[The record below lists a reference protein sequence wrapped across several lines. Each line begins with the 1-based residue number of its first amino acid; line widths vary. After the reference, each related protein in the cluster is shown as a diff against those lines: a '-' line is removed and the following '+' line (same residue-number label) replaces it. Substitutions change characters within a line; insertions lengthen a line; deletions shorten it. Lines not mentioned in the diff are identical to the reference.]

1 MVDIKAKRLHAL
13 SRRTVYVHHNLPL
26 LAILAAILV
35 VVIFLLFVGVTGLAF
50 AKVGFTPLTIAVI
63 LIATLVGSTVNIP
76 ILKLK
81 SIAPIVKEEFVSFFG
96 IVYRVPQVE
105 YGERTTLVAV
115 NLGGALI
122 PTAISFYL
130 LWKMPGAIIYAIVDV
145 VIVAIVNHAVARPVK
160 GVGITAP
167 AFVSPIVAALVAY
180 ILPFGTPQIVAYV
193 AGTLGTL
200 IGADLSNLGVIPQ
213 LGAPIASIGGAGTF
227 DGVFL
232 SGIIAALLA

>member
-1 MVDIKAKRLHAL
+1 L

>member
-1 MVDIKAKRLHAL
+1 M
-13 SRRTVYVHHNLPL
+13 SRRTVYVHHNLSL
-26 LAILAAILV
+26 LAVLAAILV
-35 VVIFLLFVGVTGLAF
+35 VVIFLLFIGVTGAAF

-63 LIATLVGSTVNIP
+63 LIATLLGSTVNIP
-76 ILKLK
+76 ILRLK
-81 SIAPIVKEEFVSFFG
+81 AVVPIVKEEVVSFFG
-96 IVYRVPQVE
+96 VVYRVPQVE
-105 YGERTTLVAV
+105 YGERTTMVAV

-130 LWKMPGAIIYAIVDV
+130 LWKMPAAIFYAVVDV
-145 VIVAIVNHAVARPVK
+145 IIVAIVIHTVARPVK

-167 AFVSPIVAALVAY
+167 AFVSPTVAALVA
-180 ILPFGTPQIVAYV
+180 ILLPFSTPQIVAYV
-193 AGTLGTL
+193 AGVLGTL

-213 LGAPIASIGGAGTF
+213 LGAPVASIGGAGTF

>member
-1 MVDIKAKRLHAL
+1 M

-35 VVIFLLFVGVTGLAF
+35 VVIFLLFIGVTGAAF
-50 AKVGFTPLTIAVI
+50 AKVGFTPVTIAVI
-63 LIATLVGSTVNIP
+63 LVATLLGSAVNIP
-76 ILKLK
+76 IFRLK
-81 SIAPIVKEEFVSFFG
+81 SVVPIVKEEAVSFFG
-96 IVYRVPQVE
+96 VIYRVPQIE
-105 YGERTTLVAV
+105 YDERTTLVAI

-130 LWKMPGAIIYAIVDV
+130 LWKMPAAIIYAMADV
-145 VIVAIVNHAVARPVK
+145 IIVAVVNHAVARPVK

-167 AFVSPIVAALVAY
+167 AFVSPIVAAVVAY
-180 ILPFGTPQIVAYV
+180 LLPFSTPQIVAYI
-193 AGTLGTL
+193 AGVLGTL

-213 LGAPIASIGGAGTF
+213 LGAPVASIGGAGTF